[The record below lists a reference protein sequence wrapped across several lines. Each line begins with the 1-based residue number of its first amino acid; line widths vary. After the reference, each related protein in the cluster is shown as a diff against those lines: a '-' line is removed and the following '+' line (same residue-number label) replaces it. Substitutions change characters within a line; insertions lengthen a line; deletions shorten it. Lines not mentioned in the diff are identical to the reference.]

1 MMLKLLQTR
10 GELSVTLPARW
21 KAEQTLFKK
30 GLGVTSPSREL
41 MMRALSRPIRSP
53 RLEEILR
60 ADAKVAV
67 VVDDLTRC
75 TPVKD
80 LLPGLLTVIEGE
92 GIPRANVDIVVGVG
106 THRPMTKKELEARL
120 GTEVVGSYRVE
131 NHDARSKDL
140 VVMGSVEDY
149 GSVSFNATVAAA
161 DVKVIVGSILPHIH
175 NGFGGGPKNV
185 MPGICNFNT
194 VRRHHMKNVLHPLAR
209 VGIVEG
215 NGFLEDTRRIAE
227 LARINFAVQCLHDA
241 FGDLYDVLAGDIFS
255 VHDEGIRLQ
264 SQNLGVPVQAKT
276 DVSVVSSFPYDEGV
290 QFMKAFMPA
299 AMVTRPGGSIFVV
312 TGLSE
317 PLPDFFLESV
327 AKIKGDDR
335 CSFAPEASERLN
347 RCEPLI
353 EGAAMDFNMAIILVV
368 AVARKFNL
376 CLVGEE
382 VLKSLAGVM
391 GCKYYPDLSS
401 AFAQESAGD
410 DETKT
415 VTMIPAG
422 GYIYPVISEPFYLV
436 DES

>member
-1 MMLKLLQTR
+1 MLKLLQNK
-10 GELSVTLPARW
+10 GELVVDLPARW

-30 GLGVTSPSREL
+30 GLGVSASPREL
-41 MMRALSRPIRSP
+41 VMRALSKPIGSS
-53 RLEEILR
+53 RLEDLLHPES
-60 ADAKVAV
+60 KVAV

-80 LLPGLLTVIEGE
+80 LLPVLLKIIGGGV
-92 GIPRANVDIVVGVG
+92 PRENVTIVVGVG
-106 THRPMTKKELEARL
+106 THRPMTEKELEARL
-120 GTEVVGSYRVE
+120 GAEVVSSYRVE

-140 VVMGSVEDY
+140 VVMGSVEGY
-149 GSVSFNATVAAA
+149 GPVSFNATVAKA
-161 DVKVIVGSILPHIH
+161 DIKVIVGSILPHVH
-175 NGFGGGPKNV
+175 NGFGGGPKNI

-194 VRRHHMKNVLHPLAR
+194 IRRHHLKNVLHPLAR

-215 NGFLEDTRRIAE
+215 NAFLEDTRRIAK
-227 LARINFAVQCLHDA
+227 LARIDFAVQCLYDA
-241 FGDLYDVLAGDIFS
+241 FGDLYDVLAGDIFF
-255 VHDEGIRLQ
+255 VHEEGIRLQ

-276 DVSVVSSFPYDEGV
+276 DVSIVSSFPYDEGV

-299 AMVTRPGGSIFVV
+299 AMVTRPGGSLFVV

-327 AKIKGDDR
+327 AKIKGDEH
-335 CSFAPEASERLN
+335 CSVAPEAAQRLS

-368 AVARKFNL
+368 AVAKKFNL
-376 CLVGEE
+376 SLVGGE
-382 VLKSLAGVM
+382 VLKNLAGVM

-401 AFAQESAGD
+401 ALARESAGD
-410 DETKT
+410 ENKT
-415 VTMIPAG
+415 VTIIPAG
-422 GYIYPVISEPFYLV
+422 GYVFPVISEPFYLL